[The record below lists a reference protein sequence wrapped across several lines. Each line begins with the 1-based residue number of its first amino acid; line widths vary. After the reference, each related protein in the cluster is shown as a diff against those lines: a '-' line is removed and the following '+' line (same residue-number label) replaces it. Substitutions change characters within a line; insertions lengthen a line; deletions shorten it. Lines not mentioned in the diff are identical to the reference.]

1 MAKIIKI
8 KKGLNI
14 NLKGAADKIVVNSL
28 NISEYAVKPT
38 DYIGVR
44 PKMLVAEGDAVN
56 RDDIIFLEKLP
67 LFFK

>member
-8 KKGLNI
+8 KKGLDI

-44 PKMLVAEGDAVN
+44 PKMLVAEGDAV
-56 RDDIIFLEKLP
+56 KAGTP
-67 LFFK
+67 LFFNKNN